1 MIVILKK
8 NAEKQQVEL
17 FSSWLHNMGL
27 ETHMSV
33 GANHTIVGLVGDTS
47 KVDIESI
54 QALDIVEDVRRIQ
67 EPYKNAN
74 RKFHEEDTVITLP
87 NEAKIGGGHF
97 LVMAGPCSVETE
109 EQIISVAQAVK
120 AAGAQV
126 LRGGAFKPRTSPYAF
141 QGLHEEGIRL
151 LLKAREATG
160 LPIVTEI
167 MDAQHL
173 PLFEDIDI
181 IQVGARN
188 MQNFELLKQLGKL
201 RKPILLKRG
210 MAGTLQELLM
220 SAEYIMAGGNDQV
233 ILCERGIRTF
243 ETATRN
249 TMDLSVIP
257 VLHQLTHLP
266 VVVDPSHATGRYQ
279 LVPPM
284 ALAATA
290 AGADGLIIEVH
301 NDPEHALCDGPQ
313 SLRPEKFAAMM
324 EHIAAIRP
332 YADRSFT
339 TGKLVLD

>member
-8 NAEKQQVEL
+8 NAEQQQVEL
-17 FSSWLHNMGL
+17 FDSWLHNMGL

-33 GANHTIVGLVGDTS
+33 GENHTIVGLVGDTS
-47 KVDIESI
+47 RVDIESI
-54 QALDIVEDVRRIQ
+54 LALDIVEMVRRIQ

-74 RKFHEEDTVITLP
+74 RKFHEEDTVITLCSG
-87 NEAKIGGGHF
+87 AKIGGGHF

-109 EQIISVAQAVK
+109 EQIISVAQSVK
-120 AAGAQV
+120 AAGAQA

-141 QGLHEEGIRL
+141 QGLHEECIRL
-151 LLKAREATG
+151 LLEAKMVTG
-160 LPIVTEI
+160 LPI
-167 MDAQHL
+167 
-173 PLFEDIDI
+173 DIDV

-201 RKPILLKRG
+201 HKPVLLKRG
-210 MAGTLQELLM
+210 LCNTLQELLM
-220 SAEYIMAGGNDQV
+220 SAEYIMAGGNSQV

-257 VLHQLTHLP
+257 VLHQLSHLP
-266 VVVDPSHATGRYQ
+266 VVVDPSHATGRYE

-284 ALAATA
+284 ALGATA
-290 AGADGLIIEVH
+290 CGADGLLIEVH

-313 SLRPEKFAAMM
+313 SLRPERFADMM
-324 EHIAAIRP
+324 EKIRSIRP
-332 YADRSFT
+332 YSDHSFT
-339 TGKLVLD
+339 TGTPVLE

>member
-1 MIVILKK
+1 
-8 NAEKQQVEL
+8 
-17 FSSWLHNMGL
+17 
-27 ETHMSV
+27 
-33 GANHTIVGLVGDTS
+33 
-47 KVDIESI
+47 
-54 QALDIVEDVRRIQ
+54 
-67 EPYKNAN
+67 
-74 RKFHEEDTVITLP
+74 
-87 NEAKIGGGHF
+87 
-97 LVMAGPCSVETE
+97 MAGPCSVENE
-109 EQIISVAQAVK
+109 EQIISVAQSVK

-201 RKPILLKRG
+201 RKPVLLKRG
-210 MAGTLQELLM
+210 MANTLQELLM
-220 SAEYIMAGGNDQV
+220 SAEYVMAGGNEQV

-257 VLHQLTHLP
+257 VLHQLSHLP

-301 NDPEHALCDGPQ
+301 NDPGARPVRRAPEPAAGEIRGHDGQDRRHPPLRRPVLHHRRAGIGVRPWERQWGSWAWGSSAAVWPRPFTPTRTGQ
-313 SLRPEKFAAMM
+313 SWA
-324 EHIAAIRP
+324 
-332 YADRSFT
+332 T
-339 TGKLVLD
+339 TPTGRC